1 MNLSRIT
8 FGIAATAIVVAGCR
22 GDVTAADA
30 DDALAF
36 DSTLTLQV
44 LSAKGDSVPAVGEP
58 QYVVRAPEPRP
69 ADLEVTPAP
78 APVKPAAPAPGPAP
92 ARSAVSAPRPTA
104 PRVTA
109 RPAPAP
115 VPAPVPAV
123 TAAAP
128 APAPK
133 RTPLR
138 STATIPAGTRLSL
151 VSGSRVCVTTSE
163 VGDRIPARTGSRLT
177 GPIGTVIPSGAR
189 ATGVITSL
197 TGPLGEE
204 QIVFD
209 IRWIT
214 VGGTSHRVSTRVT
227 NFELDRNPGA
237 ERCMPAGAEIQAVL
251 TEEVRIRMQ

>member
-1 MNLSRIT
+1 M
-8 FGIAATAIVVAGCR
+8 AIVAAGCS
-22 GDVTAADA
+22 GDVTAVDA

-36 DSTLTLQV
+36 DSTLSLQV
-44 LSAKGDSVPAVGEP
+44 LSAKGDSVPAIGEP

-69 ADLEVTPAP
+69 ADLEVAPAP
-78 APVKPAAPAPGPAP
+78 APVKPVAPAPVPAP
-92 ARSAVSAPRPTA
+92 ARSTATAPRPSAPRVA
-104 PRVTA
+104 A

-115 VPAPVPAV
+115 VPAPAPAV
-123 TAAAP
+123 VAPAP

-151 VSGSRVCVTTSE
+151 TSVSRVCVTSSD
-163 VGDRIPARTGSRLT
+163 VGDRIPARTASRLT
-177 GPIGTVIPSGAR
+177 GPVGTVIPSGAR

-204 QIVFD
+204 QIAFD

-214 VGGTSHRVSTRVT
+214 VEGTSYRVSTRVT
-227 NFELDRNPGA
+227 DFELDRKPGA
-237 ERCMPAGAEIQAVL
+237 ERCMPAGADISASL
-251 TEEVRIRMQ
+251 TQPLRIRLQ